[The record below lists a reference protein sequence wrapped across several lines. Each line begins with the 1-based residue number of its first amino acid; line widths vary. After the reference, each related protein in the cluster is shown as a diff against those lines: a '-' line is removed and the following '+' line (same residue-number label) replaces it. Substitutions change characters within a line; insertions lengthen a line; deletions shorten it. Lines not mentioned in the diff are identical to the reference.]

1 MSRDNGQ
8 MNDKPISTEY
18 VADRQDAGALQE
30 GVRTEN
36 IPTEAEGQKNRGM
49 GAERRIHAEK
59 SRRKATIT
67 GSTLAK
73 ITAFFLL
80 VFSFVIGAGGVF
92 AVLDMTDMGVYNR
105 NRISFAK
112 ECFQPEIRGVLNDIW
127 NNSSTIEEAGE
138 WLETYYSADT
148 NLSYE
153 IYDVEEQSILYSTY
167 DGSETP
173 YMYAYSRGY
182 AVIFKEQEKDEKTAE
197 EGEPD
202 ENVTEPEMAGDEAEE
217 PESTE
222 LEILE
227 EQKDSGTDGTA
238 NAGTTDLE
246 TTAIREKEFLFSFYL
261 NPEFPV
267 SDEFREQF
275 EYARKV
281 YDVRYVFPAA
291 ACSGILLSFICFIFL
306 MCSAGHHNGRE
317 GITPSLINAVHLD
330 VLIFVFIAVSILGVR
345 IATNVFFYSG
355 FWGVVGILCAGSIG
369 VVWST
374 AFCMEF
380 VLRLKLGNWWKHTL
394 IYVVCRWM
402 VRMFRALWR
411 GFAAMI
417 KGIPLVLNTVIAFL
431 ALCILEFLGI
441 LFFCE
446 AEGFVLWLL
455 EKMVL
460 FPIVIYFSLVCRKLL
475 KGSEELADGN
485 LAYQI
490 DTSRMILDFK
500 EHGEN
505 LNCIAQGMTTAVEQ
519 RMKSEH
525 LKTELITN
533 VSHDLKTPLTSI
545 INYADLIGRE
555 TSDNEKINEYAGV
568 LLRQSGRMKK
578 LLDDLMEAS
587 KAATGNLEVN
597 LQPCEAGV
605 LLTQAVGEYEQRF
618 QEKQLELIT
627 RQPETEVSIRADG
640 GHLWR
645 VFDNLLNN
653 IFKYAQENSR
663 VYLTVEQKG
672 EKVEIIFRNM
682 SKYPLEIS
690 ADELQERFVRG
701 DKSRRMEGNGLGLSI
716 AKSLVDLQ
724 NGEMEIVTDGDLFKV
739 ILRFD
744 VLRD

>member
-1 MSRDNGQ
+1 MSREN
-8 MNDKPISTEY
+8 
-18 VADRQDAGALQE
+18 
-30 GVRTEN
+30 GVRRNKGKMDEN
-36 IPTEAEGQKNRGM
+36 ITKTPEQGNM
-49 GAERRIHAEK
+49 GAEEVRTGMPEQENMHTESQRKIYTGK
-59 SRRKATIT
+59 NRRKATIT

-80 VFSFVIGAGGVF
+80 VLSFVIGAGGVF
-92 AVLDMTDMGVYNR
+92 AALYMTDMGVYNR
-105 NRISFAK
+105 NWISFAK
-112 ECFQPEIRGVLNDIW
+112 EFFQPEITDVLNDIR
-127 NNSSTIEEAGE
+127 NSSSTIEEAGE

-173 YMYAYSRGY
+173 YEYAYSRGY
-182 AVIFKEQEKDEKTAE
+182 AVIFNEQEEVTTE

-202 ENVTEPEMAGDEAEE
+202 ENVTEPEMAGDEAAE

-222 LEILE
+222 PEIIE
-227 EQKDSGTDGTA
+227 EQKDGGTDGTA
-238 NAGTTDLE
+238 NAGTTDLD
-246 TTAIREKEFLFSFYL
+246 TAAIGEKEFLFSFYL

-267 SDEFREQF
+267 SDEFFERF
-275 EYARKV
+275 EYARKI
-281 YDVRYVFPAA
+281 YNVRYVFPAA
-291 ACSGILLSFICFIFL
+291 ACSGILLFFICFIFL

-330 VLIFVFIAVSILGVR
+330 VLIFVFIAISILGVR
-345 IATNVFFYSG
+345 IAANVFFYSG
-355 FWGVVGILCAGSIG
+355 FWGVVVGILCAGSIG

-380 VLRLKLGNWWKHTL
+380 ILRLKLGNWWKNTL

-402 VRMFRALWR
+402 VRMFRVLWH

-431 ALCILEFLGI
+431 ALCILEFSGI
-441 LFFCE
+441 LIFCE
-446 AEGFVLWLL
+446 AEVFVLWLL

-475 KGSEELADGN
+475 KGSEALADGN

-545 INYADLIGRE
+545 INYADLIGSE

-568 LLRQSGRMKK
+568 LLRQSRRMKK
-578 LLDDLMEAS
+578 LLDDLVEAS
-587 KAATGNLEVN
+587 KATTGNLEVN
-597 LQPCEAGV
+597 LQRCEAGV
-605 LLTQAVGEYEQRF
+605 LLTQAAGEYEQRF
-618 QEKQLELIT
+618 REKQLELIT
-627 RQPETEVSIRADG
+627 RQPETEVTIRADG
-640 GHLWR
+640 RHLWR

-682 SKYPLEIS
+682 SKYPLDIS
-690 ADELQERFVRG
+690 ADELLERFVRG
-701 DKSRRMEGNGLGLSI
+701 DKSRHMEGNGLGLSI

-724 NGEMEIVTDGDLFKV
+724 HGEMEIVTDGDLFKV